1 VLSQQDTWHY
11 AVEAED
17 DEAVECAEAELS
29 LKGPLSLSSLLSREG
44 CYTLDNML
52 SYNNTMHAPDGEAES
67 GGPGTQQTQLS
78 ASGNTSDGEAESEG
92 PGTQQT
98 QLSASGTTSDKLKA
112 DEDASPGVL
121 EACMLL
127 MSNSTQ
133 PAAAAAATAAA
144 DDDDDD
150 LTRSIPDEDF
160 TFCASPRG
168 LPCFPYISVSLSCTK
183 TELKV
188 VSSFSYPS
196 EACAHNSMF
205 VFNLWKI
212 RL

>member
-52 SYNNTMHAPDGEAES
+52 SYNNTMHA
-67 GGPGTQQTQLS
+67 
-78 ASGNTSDGEAESEG
+78 SDGEAESEG